1 MFWKCIP
8 IITENTDFILS
19 LYKKVYIF
27 ALLYD
32 VRRQKERD
40 KHMSAEL
47 LKALPSLANDSV
59 AKQVTDILTDLIVTG
74 KIKQGDYL
82 PTEEDLCREFGI
94 GRSSVREAIK
104 TLESRGMVR
113 KFHGKGVVVI
123 EESAQ
128 ATAKL
133 LPIALKLKKTT
144 MKDILEFRN
153 SIEIKMTELAASR
166 ATEEQIKVISDNLE
180 KMRNEEYK
188 LETFA
193 EYDYNFHKSVADASG
208 NSIFSLM
215 METMRPMLYNH
226 IIYTLNPEFNPENCN
241 HFHET
246 ILNTIISK
254 DPVAASEAMKSH
266 LAGTKS
272 VMDELERANITI

>member
-1 MFWKCIP
+1 
-8 IITENTDFILS
+8 
-19 LYKKVYIF
+19 
-27 ALLYD
+27 
-32 VRRQKERD
+32 
-40 KHMSAEL
+40 
-47 LKALPSLANDSV
+47 
-59 AKQVTDILTDLIVTG
+59 
-74 KIKQGDYL
+74 
-82 PTEEDLCREFGI
+82 
-94 GRSSVREAIK
+94 
-104 TLESRGMVR
+104 
-113 KFHGKGVVVI
+113 
-123 EESAQ
+123 
-128 ATAKL
+128 
-133 LPIALKLKKTT
+133 
-144 MKDILEFRN
+144 
-153 SIEIKMTELAASR
+153 MTELAASR

-272 VMDELERANITI
+272 VMDELERANIYYLV

>member
-94 GRSSVREAIK
+94 GRSYVREAIK

-123 EESAQ
+123 DESAQ

-188 LETFA
+188 LGTFA

>member
-104 TLESRGMVR
+104 TLES
-113 KFHGKGVVVI
+113 
-123 EESAQ
+123 
-128 ATAKL
+128 
-133 LPIALKLKKTT
+133 
-144 MKDILEFRN
+144 
-153 SIEIKMTELAASR
+153 
-166 ATEEQIKVISDNLE
+166 
-180 KMRNEEYK
+180 
-188 LETFA
+188 
-193 EYDYNFHKSVADASG
+193 
-208 NSIFSLM
+208 
-215 METMRPMLYNH
+215 
-226 IIYTLNPEFNPENCN
+226 
-241 HFHET
+241 
-246 ILNTIISK
+246 
-254 DPVAASEAMKSH
+254 
-266 LAGTKS
+266 
-272 VMDELERANITI
+272 

>member
-104 TLESRGMVR
+104 TLESRGMVK
-113 KFHGKGVVVI
+113 KFHVKGMVVI
-123 EESAQ
+123 DESAA

-133 LPIALKLKKTT
+133 LQISLKMKKTT
-144 MKDILEFRN
+144 MKDIMEFRN
-153 SIEIKMTELAASR
+153 SIEIKMTELAAKR
-166 ATEEQIKVISDNLE
+166 ATDEQIQIISGHLE
-180 KMRNEEYK
+180 KMKNEEYK
-188 LETFA
+188 LDTFA
-193 EYDYNFHKSVADASG
+193 EFDYNFHKSIADASG
-208 NSIFSLM
+208 NSVFSLM

-226 IIYTLNPEFNPENCN
+226 IIYTLNPTFNPEHSN
-241 HFHET
+241 HYHEKILQT
-246 ILNTIISK
+246 IRDRN
-254 DPVAASEAMKSH
+254 PEEAVEAMRLH
-266 LAGTKS
+266 LTGTERIIE
-272 VMDELERANITI
+272 ELEGVNVTI